1 MNNIDNWKL
10 YYEMVTER
18 CMQLVESGIWNGI
31 DRNRYQSWLNNFQT
45 QEQKTLAALV
55 LDSLIFRSE
64 DHVIS
69 MLEDILSKGLH
80 NLWRINHDPLYG
92 PNNPLQML
100 RERHG
105 NYKVRIVAA
114 KSLSDDNNVSADYI
128 NHLLFNKLNIR
139 KEYECHPNDIK
150 NKVHEGIDCF
160 IIIDDCSL
168 SGTQIDDFL
177 RKVDYPNITGARFY
191 LAVCTIHDDALS
203 CLLSNHS
210 SIPVVYAEHLD
221 NSNCF
226 FQDLPLAELG
236 LSSNEEAIEKYKQ
249 IIKELGILT
258 HEKLGFNNMALTYA
272 FAHCTPNDSLSI
284 LSFNSSNFHNLT
296 NSR

>member
-1 MNNIDNWKL
+1 MNNTDNWKL

-69 MLEDILSKGLH
+69 MLEDLLSKGLH
-80 NLWRINHDPLYG
+80 NLWRIHHDPLFG
-92 PNNPLQML
+92 TNNPLQML

-105 NYKVRIVAA
+105 NYNVRIVAA
-114 KSLSDDNNVSADYI
+114 KSLSDKNNVSADYI
-128 NHLLFNKLNIR
+128 NHLLFNKLNI
-139 KEYECHPNDIK
+139 KKDYECHPNDIK
-150 NKVHEGIDCF
+150 NKIQEGINCF

-168 SGTQIDDFL
+168 SGTQINDFL
-177 RKVDYPNITGARFY
+177 EKVDYSNITGARFY
-191 LAVCTIHDDALS
+191 LAACTIHNDALS
-203 CLLSNHS
+203 FLQENHP
-210 SIPVVYAEHLD
+210 SIPVVFAEYLD
-221 NSNCF
+221 SKNCF
-226 FQDLPLAELG
+226 FDDLPLAELG
-236 LSSNEEAIEKYKQ
+236 LTSKEDAIDKYKQ
-249 IIKELGILT
+249 IIRDLGIRT
-258 HEKLGFNNMALTYA
+258 REKIGFNDMALTYA

-284 LSFNSSNFHNLT
+284 LFYNSTNFHNLT
-296 NSR
+296 NIR